1 MNRLYK
7 RILFLL
13 PFIWLCSCSY
23 LDEDILSSSQK
34 ATYYKTEEQI
44 VSGLNGCYMPL
55 RTIFTNNNYFLITEA
70 QTDIIYKNTKGA
82 ISTLEGISPR
92 LPSFGTT
99 MWTNG
104 YLGVMRSNAICAAI
118 ERSELTKEQKAPLYA
133 EAVVLR
139 AFYYYLLTSF
149 FGDVPYYTEE
159 VTDENNARI
168 THLGRMSASD
178 TRNACIDELYDW
190 LIVKKALPFEPTYG
204 ANNPKQFRAG
214 AAVGLMLAGK
224 MCLWE
229 ERWSDA
235 IEMLGYLEDIYGPG
249 AGIPE
254 GALATYPLSD
264 IPFYNKFTPES
275 IFEISDIYLDYGL
288 RITGGLAATCTP
300 QRMAATTSEDD
311 LIGGG
316 DTNIGEDGEEGEEGL
331 YGDESDTDFYNGVGI
346 PWLGGNARTNAPA
359 FPCGRFYKELMPA
372 TAPYNDYRRA
382 AFNPVDGKTIQ
393 GGGGYLAWG
402 WEGWTVEDDR
412 SKTPAHWV
420 YFSSTNSASGRPYL
434 GNKFWCPGMQY
445 NMDSNNP
452 KIFRFAGALLCLAEA
467 WLEKGDEQKACAY
480 LNAVK
485 SRAGLK
491 EVSPDDFADKEA
503 LMQEVR
509 DECARELFG
518 EFNRKYD
525 LVRWGVWFDYINQY
539 SDSGNLKKYAKPC
552 HRYFPIPDQEITYS
566 GGALDN
572 KEYNQYGL

>member
-1 MNRLYK
+1 MKKIFKTVLM
-7 RILFLL
+7 LL
-13 PFIWLCSCSY
+13 PLVGVCSCSY
-23 LDEDILSSSQK
+23 LDEEIRSSSQK
-34 ATYYKTEEQI
+34 ATYYQTEEQI

-55 RTIFTNNNYFLITEA
+55 RTIFTSQSYFLITEA
-70 QTDIIYKNTKGA
+70 QTDIMYKNTAGGIA
-82 ISTLEGISPR
+82 TLEGISPR
-92 LPSFGTT
+92 KPSYGAT
-99 MWTNG
+99 MWNNG
-104 YLGVMRSNAICAAI
+104 YLGVMRANAIYAAI
-118 ERSELTKEQKAPLYA
+118 ERSNLSDEAKMPLFA

-159 VTDENNARI
+159 VTDENNTRI

-190 LIVKKALPFEPTYG
+190 LIVKKALPLAPTYSSS
-204 ANNPKQFRAG
+204 NPKRYRAG

-229 ERWSDA
+229 ERWTDA
-235 IEMLGYLEDIYGPG
+235 IEILGYVEDIYGPG

-254 GALATYPLSD
+254 GALAPYPLSD

-275 IFEISDIYLDYGL
+275 IFEISNIYLDYGL
-288 RITGGLAATCTP
+288 RITSTLAAACTP

-311 LIGGG
+311 LIGD
-316 DTNIGEDGEEGEEGL
+316 DTEEGEGEEDAEENT
-331 YGDESDTDFYNGVGI
+331 YGDESGKDYYNGVGI
-346 PWLGGNARTNAPA
+346 PWLGGYARTNAPA
-359 FPCGRFYKELMPA
+359 FPCTRFYKELMPA
-372 TAPYNDYRRA
+372 TAPYNDNRRA
-382 AFNPVDGKTIQ
+382 AYNPIDGKPII

-402 WEGWTVEDDR
+402 WEGWTTEDNR
-412 SKTPAHWV
+412 STTPAHWV
-420 YFSSTNSASGRPYL
+420 YFSSTKNSTGRPYL

-452 KIFRFAGALLCLAEA
+452 KVFRYAGALLCLAEA
-467 WLEKGDEQKACAY
+467 WLMKGDEQKACDY

-491 EVSPDDFADKEA
+491 EVSADEFADKEA
-503 LMQEVR
+503 LLHEVQ

-525 LVRWGVWFDYINQY
+525 LVRWGIWFEYVNLY
-539 SDSGNLKKYAKPC
+539 SSSSNLKKYARPC

-572 KEYNQYGL
+572 KEYTQYGL

>member
-1 MNRLYK
+1 MNKIYI
-7 RILFLL
+7 RILILL
-13 PFIWLCSCSY
+13 TAIIVAGSCSY
-23 LDEDILSSSQK
+23 LNEEIRSSSQK
-34 ATYYKTEEQI
+34 ATYYQTEEQI

-55 RTIFTNNNYFLITEA
+55 RSIFTSNSYFLVTEA
-70 QTDIIYKNTKGA
+70 QTDLMFKNTKGNIA
-82 ISTLEGISPR
+82 TLEGISPR
-92 LPSFGTT
+92 SPSIGTT
-99 MWTNG
+99 IWTNG
-104 YLGVMRSNAICAAI
+104 YLGVMRANAMIAAI
-118 ERSELTKEQKAPLYA
+118 ERSPLNESKKAPLFA

-159 VTDENNARI
+159 VTDESNHRI

-178 TRNACIDELYDW
+178 TRNACIDELYEW
-190 LIVKKALPFEPTYG
+190 IIRKKALPFEPTYG
-204 ANNPKQFRAG
+204 SDNPKRYRAG

-235 IEMLGYLEDIYGPG
+235 IEMLGYLEDIYSQG

-254 GALATYPLSD
+254 GALSPYPLSD

-288 RITGGLAATCTP
+288 RITGNLAATCTP
-300 QRMAATTSEDD
+300 QRMAGTTSEDD
-311 LIGGG
+311 LIGS
-316 DTNIGEDGEEGEEGL
+316 DTEDEEGEEAT
-331 YGDESDTDFYNGVGI
+331 YGDESGTDYYNGVGI

-359 FPCGRFYKELMPA
+359 SPNKRFYQTLMPA
-372 TAPYNDYRRA
+372 TAPYNDLRRA
-382 AFNPVDGKTIQ
+382 AYNPIDGKPIP

-402 WEGWTVEDDR
+402 WEGWAVGEDR
-412 SKTPAHWV
+412 STTPAHWL
-420 YFSSTNSASGRPYL
+420 YFTSTGSANGRPYL

-445 NMDSNNP
+445 TMDSNNP

-467 WLEKGDEQKACAY
+467 WLEKGDEQKACDY

-491 EVSPDDFADKEA
+491 EVAPDDFADKEA
-503 LMQEVR
+503 LMEEVR

-525 LVRWGVWFDYINQY
+525 LVRWGVWFDYINKY
-539 SDSGNLKKYAKPC
+539 SDSSNLKRYARPC
-552 HRYFPIPDQEITYS
+552 HRYFPIPDQEVTYS